1 LTKILLSAAVA
12 AIALSAT
19 PAAAQTVPAGPRIEA
34 LVGYDRVKIAGEHEG
49 GLFGG
54 GGAGYDVAVGNV
66 ALGADVEATLANTD
80 YDLGT
85 AEIKAGRD
93 LYAGG
98 RLTFGLGENLL
109 GYLKAGYTNARVKL
123 TGFGGENLD
132 GVRVGAGVQ
141 YLLNGN
147 AYVGGEY
154 RYSNYQDGFARHQ
167 LAAVLGTRF
176 GSAPAPVATPVVE
189 APAPAPV
196 APATQTCADGSVIL
210 ATDVCPA
217 PAPAPTPAP
226 APAGERG

>member
-1 LTKILLSAAVA
+1 MTKILLSAAVA

-34 LVGYDRVKIAGEHEG
+34 LVGYDRVKIGGDHEG

-54 GGAGYDVAVGNV
+54 VGAGYDVGLGNV
-66 ALGADVEATLANTD
+66 AVGADIEATLANTD
-80 YDLGT
+80 YDLG
-85 AEIKAGRD
+85 AGNELKAGRD

-154 RYSNYQDGFARHQ
+154 RYSNYEADVARHQ
-167 LAAVLGTRF
+167 LALVLGTRF
-176 GSAPAPVATPVVE
+176 GSAPAPVAAPVVE

-217 PAPAPTPAP
+217 PAPAPVP